1 MEELLCQVSCTHS
14 TCTTL
19 VLRTRTRQYETYPH
33 VRVYPYHSHEEPSR
47 THRTHSGLTCSHA
60 HLLLRC
66 GPEYAASDGCKLRCA
81 TQFLFGRNAPGLDV
95 LADQVVGGEGC
106 ANSGHASTRWRL
118 LALPVPGRRLWSLL
132 LLPAPFPGL
141 LLLLLLPAKTFA
153 S

>member
-1 MEELLCQVSCTHS
+1 MWARVCSLRRLQTALCDPISFWKNH
-14 TCTTL
+14 
-19 VLRTRTRQYETYPH
+19 
-33 VRVYPYHSHEEPSR
+33 
-47 THRTHSGLTCSHA
+47 
-60 HLLLRC
+60 
-66 GPEYAASDGCKLRCA
+66 
-81 TQFLFGRNAPGLDV
+81 APGLDV